1 MQNAN
6 NLVNNELSEDEDLIM
21 ENDIEN
27 NNKSTPKIYRCKHC
41 SKILLNY
48 LDIENHNFEIFS
60 FCSYCNQKWKNNFN
74 SFDSYLYA
82 LDSAKCWKCKKETRR
97 EKDKYYYC
105 YDCKNF
111 FCVSCKRKHNKE
123 EEHKHFSNI
132 EQFDSTC
139 DKHFYSYIGYCEKLN
154 INICPECEMEND
166 NNYQVES
173 LSKLFMNKE
182 MSENYQK
189 ILNEYKNFLKD
200 LQNLKSDI
208 INKLNKIIEDLNK
221 KVSNIIKSFEIFN
234 QNTYN
239 IIKINEFILKFS
251 NFAAIKQDMCFQQL
265 KTLKNFFNFSLIDN
279 IKENIKKIREQ
290 NDLITKSEEFLNF
303 IQNNDNYWFKSSE
316 NIQDI
321 KKEFQEI

>member
-111 FCVSCKRKHNKE
+111 FCVSCKRKHN
-123 EEHKHFSNI
+123 NNLI
-132 EQFDSTC
+132 Q
-139 DKHFYSYIGYCEKLN
+139 LV
-154 INICPECEMEND
+154 INI
-166 NNYQVES
+166 S
-173 LSKLFMNKE
+173 
-182 MSENYQK
+182 
-189 ILNEYKNFLKD
+189 ILILDIVKNLILIFVLNVKW
-200 LQNLKSDI
+200 KMI
-208 INKLNKIIEDLNK
+208 I
-221 KVSNIIKSFEIFN
+221 IIK
-234 QNTYN
+234 
-239 IIKINEFILKFS
+239 
-251 NFAAIKQDMCFQQL
+251 
-265 KTLKNFFNFSLIDN
+265 
-279 IKENIKKIREQ
+279 
-290 NDLITKSEEFLNF
+290 
-303 IQNNDNYWFKSSE
+303 
-316 NIQDI
+316 
-321 KKEFQEI
+321 